1 LFSDK
6 PSAIKSDR
14 FKCELIIK
22 LNDQSYN
29 LDVYSYNLISPNEE
43 KTFMIVWKRRY
54 LFVF

>member
-22 LNDQSYN
+22 LNDQSYY
-29 LDVYSYNLISPNEE
+29 LDLYSYNLISPNEE